1 VRVEQNSRNALGFA
15 LRASCANVPQ
25 PNLLTFKKEM
35 IDMSENFNLSDCA
48 DEDVISIGDNVYKVG
63 KIRRVLKD
71 LGDRDMGQQL
81 SSKLQYL
88 TVKFDDKFLRNG
100 NVWEHE
106 KLFEPGIDAEI
117 LKLGAKEWKK
127 GKVKIKIS
135 FEFYL
140 EDDESD
146 DDSTMSQS
154 DINQSKSPLDDLREQ
169 LKIIEN
175 K

>member
-1 VRVEQNSRNALGFA
+1 
-15 LRASCANVPQ
+15 
-25 PNLLTFKKEM
+25 
-35 IDMSENFNLSDCA
+35 MSENFNLSDLA
-48 DEDVISIGDNVYKVG
+48 DEDVISIAENVYKVG

-71 LGDRDMGQQL
+71 LGNNSMGQQL
-81 SSKLQYL
+81 YSQLQSL
-88 TVKFDDKFLRNG
+88 TVKIDDKFLRNG
-100 NVWEHE
+100 NVWEYE
-106 KLFEPGIDAEI
+106 KLFEPGIDSEI

-127 GKVKIKIS
+127 GKAKLKIS

-140 EDDESD
+140 EDDEND

-154 DINQSKSPLDDLREQ
+154 EINQSKSPLDDLREQ

>member
-1 VRVEQNSRNALGFA
+1 
-15 LRASCANVPQ
+15 
-25 PNLLTFKKEM
+25 
-35 IDMSENFNLSDCA
+35 MSENFNLSDLA
-48 DEDVISIGDNVYKVG
+48 DEDVISFGENVYKVG

-81 SSKLQYL
+81 SYKLQSL
-88 TVKFDDKFLRNG
+88 TVKFDDKLLRNG
-100 NVWEHE
+100 NVCEHE
-106 KLFEPGIDAEI
+106 KLFEPGIDSEI

-127 GKVKIKIS
+127 GKAKIKIS

-140 EDDESD
+140 EDDEND

-154 DINQSKSPLDDLREQ
+154 EINQSKSPLDDLREQ